1 MNNLILIT
9 SVICTT
15 NKPLSY
21 TNNRSVYSH
30 EERFEQTK
38 KTIETVKEKIP
49 VNENCNIPEN

>member
-1 MNNLILIT
+1 MNNLVLIT

-30 EERFEQTK
+30 VERFEQTK
-38 KTIETVKEKIP
+38 KSGR
-49 VNENCNIPEN
+49 NL